1 MKRSSNVALPALDAF
16 PSVEVWPA
24 LKSQIDTATAVSIKG
39 WLPDTGE
46 ESRSTYKTYTPT
58 GQGLRAETQLGSGT
72 RGRVPE
78 LSGVSTTTD
87 DGRSTSSSS
96 TPTGRRGSSAPSTA
110 APAGPQSGGPGS
122 CKVDVPT
129 VFLESSCIVRGPG
142 LPAVNRLGSQVSCAT
157 KQQHTTQASP
167 ECQRH
172 GSPVV
177 QPKHKTL

>member
-1 MKRSSNVALPALDAF
+1 MPALDAF

-39 WLPDTGE
+39 WLPDTDE
-46 ESRSTYKTYTPT
+46 ASRSTYKTNTPA

-142 LPAVNRLGSQVSCAT
+142 LPAVNRLGSQVGNAT
-157 KQQHTTQASP
+157 NNNTPPRLAPNAKGTGARW
-167 ECQRH
+167 CN
-172 GSPVV
+172 
-177 QPKHKTL
+177 KT